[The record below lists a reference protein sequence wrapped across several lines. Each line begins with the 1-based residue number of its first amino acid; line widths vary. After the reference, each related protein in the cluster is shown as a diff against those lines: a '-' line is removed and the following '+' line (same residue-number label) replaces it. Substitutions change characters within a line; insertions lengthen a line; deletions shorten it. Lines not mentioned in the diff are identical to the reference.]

1 MSSKTV
7 LISGVGIGGPTLAYW
22 LNRAGFETTLVERA
36 PRLRTGGY
44 AIDFWGRGYT
54 VAERMGLLDDINRVG
69 YHIREMRI
77 VNVKGERISGFGT
90 SVFRKLTAGNYVTI
104 GRSELSRL
112 LVETIV
118 NDTEIIFDDEII
130 GLQELPDCVQVTFKR
145 GGERRF
151 SFVVGADGLHSAV
164 RRLMFG
170 AQGRFEKRLGYMV
183 AAFETRGYE
192 LHDEDV
198 YVAYCRPGQ
207 MLGRLTLRDDRT
219 LFLFVF
225 ATGDDP
231 QSEIYDTAAQKT
243 LLRDVFGAGGWETSR
258 ILAELD
264 DSEDLYFDRVSQI
277 KMPRWSQGRIV
288 LLGDAAFCVSL
299 MAGQGAALAMTAAY
313 VLAGELSIAGE
324 QHEKAFFNY
333 EHVLRRFIEAKQE
346 GAARFASVFAP
357 RSKLG
362 LFLRNLILK
371 ATAIPGV
378 ARLSFGSDIVDK
390 LQLPDYRW
398 VESRSVRRASGTN
411 GF

>member
-170 AQGRFEKRLGYMV
+170 AQGQLTNSNRSFGQGVAGYARYAATSYADFVIGDYMTEAIYPTLLHQDPRYFRRGRGSGWTRFGYALGQIFWTHNDSGRTQFNYSEIVGNSTAV
-183 AAFETRGYE
+183 AISN
-192 LHDEDV
+192 
-198 YVAYCRPGQ
+198 AYYQDSRTARDAAGK
-207 MLGRLTLRDDRT
+207 LGIQLGVDAASNVLKEFWPDIKRT
-219 LFLFVF
+219 LQHRR
-225 ATGDDP
+225 P
-231 QSEIYDTAAQKT
+231 
-243 LLRDVFGAGGWETSR
+243 ET
-258 ILAELD
+258 D
-264 DSEDLYFDRVSQI
+264 
-277 KMPRWSQGRIV
+277 
-288 LLGDAAFCVSL
+288 
-299 MAGQGAALAMTAAY
+299 
-313 VLAGELSIAGE
+313 
-324 QHEKAFFNY
+324 H
-333 EHVLRRFIEAKQE
+333 
-346 GAARFASVFAP
+346 
-357 RSKLG
+357 
-362 LFLRNLILK
+362 
-371 ATAIPGV
+371 
-378 ARLSFGSDIVDK
+378 
-390 LQLPDYRW
+390 
-398 VESRSVRRASGTN
+398 
-411 GF
+411 